1 MNTHP
6 WIGLPGNLRS
16 THCVLTAVGPV
27 TDAEGFTYVAAI
39 VYCDDNHADDGRFVD
54 FHPDDP
60 TEARRRLQA
69 AGAPTLTVQA
79 VPAPVDYE
87 AIGRGAVR
95 EAIAAMSGPGGLAV
109 RSVYQRLAESIGR
122 GIASARG
129 GAS

>member
-87 AIGRGAVR
+87 AIGRGIAREVFEYMAVQR
-95 EAIAAMSGPGGLAV
+95 GTHAV
-109 RSVYQRLAESIGR
+109 GVLDIIGQAIGR